1 MKKRST
7 VLDAGLPGW
16 LNAALVAGTAAALLY
31 FETRRPLRR
40 TRQEKVRRNLRNLA
54 MSGTTAAAVGAV
66 EKPVALYLMK
76 ASKRLRFGLLRWIR
90 MPAWLELLVSVL
102 LLDYTLYI
110 WHVLTHRVP
119 ALWRLHQVHHADLDL
134 DASTAL
140 RFHPGEMVLSAPWR
154 GAQVLLLGVSPPGL
168 SLWQTLTLLEILFH
182 HSNVRL
188 PIEFERRLS
197 RVIVTPRMHGIHHSI
212 VHEET
217 DSNWATIFSWPDYL
231 HRTARLNVPQGEITI
246 GVPAFQDP
254 EELTLKGVLELPVAG
269 SRPSWRFADGGSPER
284 DRTGS
289 RTRLLA

>member
-1 MKKRST
+1 
-7 VLDAGLPGW
+7 
-16 LNAALVAGTAAALLY
+16 
-31 FETRRPLRR
+31 
-40 TRQEKVRRNLRNLA
+40 
-54 MSGTTAAAVGAV
+54 
-66 EKPVALYLMK
+66 
-76 ASKRLRFGLLRWIR
+76 
-90 MPAWLELLVSVL
+90 
-102 LLDYTLYI
+102 
-110 WHVLTHRVP
+110 
-119 ALWRLHQVHHADLDL
+119 
-134 DASTAL
+134 
-140 RFHPGEMVLSAPWR
+140 MVLSAPWR